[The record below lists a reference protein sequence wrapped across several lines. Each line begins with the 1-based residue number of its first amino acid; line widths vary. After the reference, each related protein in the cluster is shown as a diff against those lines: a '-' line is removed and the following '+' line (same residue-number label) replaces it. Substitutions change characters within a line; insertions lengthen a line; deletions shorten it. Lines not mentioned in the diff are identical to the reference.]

1 MTGTVIWITGLP
13 SSGKSVLARRI
24 FARLRAGG
32 AAAVVL
38 DGDQVRAALDPRP
51 GYDPESRARYYS
63 TLARLAALVAR
74 QGLVV
79 VVAATANRRAF
90 REHAR
95 AISPRFFEV
104 FVDVPIAVCA
114 ERDTKGLYAAA
125 RKGTVTQLPGIGS
138 GFEPPLA
145 PDVVASGGEDEG
157 AAGAAARLALAQGV
171 EPTPAPAA
179 PTEVPSAS

>member
-1 MTGTVIWITGLP
+1 MIGAVIWITGLP
-13 SSGKSVLARRI
+13 SSGKSILARRI
-24 FARLRAGG
+24 FDRLRAAG
-32 AAAVVL
+32 APAVVL

-63 TLARLAALVAR
+63 TLARLAALIAR

-95 AISPRFFEV
+95 ALAPRFLEV
-104 FVDVPIAVCA
+104 FVDVPLEVCA
-114 ERDTKGLYAAA
+114 RRDTKGLYAAA
-125 RKGTVTQLPGIGS
+125 RRGAVTELPGIGS

-145 PDVVASGGEDEG
+145 PDVVASGGEDDD
-157 AAGAAARLALAQGV
+157 AAAAAARLALGKNPGPV
-171 EPTPAPAA
+171 TEPATTTKAA
-179 PTEVPSAS
+179 T